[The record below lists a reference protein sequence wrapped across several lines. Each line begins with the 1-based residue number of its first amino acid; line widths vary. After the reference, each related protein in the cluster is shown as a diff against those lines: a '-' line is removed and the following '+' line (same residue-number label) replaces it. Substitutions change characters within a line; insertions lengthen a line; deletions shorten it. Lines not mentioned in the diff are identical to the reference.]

1 MWRHIASNALTFFI
15 VALFLLGGVVTWGTR
30 QYAAE
35 GPLTQAI
42 CLRVESG
49 GTMRAVSEDLAA
61 QGAISSDV
69 IFRIG
74 ADYAEKASLLKAG
87 SFLVP
92 ERASMA
98 QIVDI
103 VTRDGAST
111 CGTEVVYRIGVVR
124 TLAEVRQ
131 LDPATSRFV
140 ELAQFDPA
148 LEERPAAYAEVRTR
162 ADTRYRVAV
171 AEGVTSWQVVTALNS
186 LEVLEDDVT
195 TVPPEGSLAPD
206 SYEIVPGAQVANVLA
221 RMTSAQEQILAEAW
235 ASRADELPLATP
247 EEALILASI
256 IEKETGVPDERG
268 QVASVFINRLEQG
281 MRLQT
286 DPTVIYGVTNGQS
299 VLGRGLRQSELRAET
314 PYNTYVIDGLPPT
327 PIANPGR
334 ASIVAALNPDT
345 TDFVFFVADGT
356 GGHAFADNLDD
367 HNANVARWREIEAQ
381 MAADAEAQAAAD
393 AEAQA
398 AEEADGVGEPVVE

>member
-15 VALFLLGGVVTWGTR
+15 VALFLLGGVVTWGTS
-30 QYAAE
+30 QYSAE
-35 GPLTQAI
+35 GPLDQAI
-42 CLRVESG
+42 CLRVQSG
-49 GTMRAVSEDLAA
+49 GTMRGVSEDLAA
-61 QGAISSDV
+61 QGAIGSPA

-74 ADYAEKASLLKAG
+74 ADYSEKASLLKAG

-92 ERASMA
+92 EGASMA

-111 CGTEVVYRIGVVR
+111 CGTEVVYRIGVTR

-148 LEERPAAYAEVRTR
+148 LEERPAAYADVRAR
-162 ADTRYRVAV
+162 SDTRFRVAV
-171 AEGVTSWQVVTALNS
+171 AEGVTSWQVMTALNS

-195 TVPPEGSLAPD
+195 GIPPEGSLAPD
-206 SYEIVPGAQVANVLA
+206 SYEIVPGSQVADVLA
-221 RMTSAQEQILAEAW
+221 RMASAQEQILAEAW

-256 IEKETGVPDERG
+256 IEKETAVPDERG

-286 DPTVIYGVTNGQS
+286 DPTVIYGVTNGQG

-334 ASIVAALNPDT
+334 ASIRAALNPDT

-381 MAADAEAQAAAD
+381 MAAQAEA
-393 AEAQA
+393 EA
-398 AEEADGVGEPVVE
+398 AEDADGVGEPVAD